1 MPKNSASAT
10 VTTKCPACGS
20 STIIPNVEV
29 SGDSILRRVALSE
42 QHQAMPSDPRMEDS
56 LKADLCGECGH
67 ISLRAANPAKPLDQY
82 VKFTQ
87 GR

>member
-10 VTTKCPACGS
+10 VTDEMPSVRIKHDHSERRSVGRLTW
-20 STIIPNVEV
+20 
-29 SGDSILRRVALSE
+29 RRVALSE

-56 LKADLCGECGH
+56 LKADPSGECGH